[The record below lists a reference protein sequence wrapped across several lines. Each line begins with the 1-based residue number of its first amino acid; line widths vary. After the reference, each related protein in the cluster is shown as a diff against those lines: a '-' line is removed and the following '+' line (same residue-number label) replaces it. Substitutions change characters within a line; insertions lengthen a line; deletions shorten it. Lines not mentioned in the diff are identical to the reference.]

1 MERLASTRL
10 RSTRLGS
17 KDRGIHKPARS
28 VQMLLCI
35 FALATTLSFA
45 SSPNRETIQATYT
58 QAGNAIGVTL
68 IVYSD
73 STSTDLQV
81 LSLAFQKGED
91 QELASALS
99 RSKAVGQCTIAGA
112 LGYDVAF
119 IQTVVTPTGRRITFI
134 TSRPHPPDEADPPG
148 PSQTFDL
155 AVGQFDL
162 NDIDPTKST
171 GILFPASKLVID
183 DQGKSHYDLAGN
195 PWMLV
200 NVLDSNGAG
209 PLTEPKVANAAD
221 PDPGREYSSSIGH

>member
-1 MERLASTRL
+1 MGQLASTRL
-10 RSTRLGS
+10 GSTN
-17 KDRGIHKPARS
+17 RGIHKPARS
-28 VQMLLCI
+28 VQILLCS

-58 QAGNAIGVTL
+58 HAGNAIGVTL

-73 STSTDLQV
+73 STSSDLQV

-99 RSKAVGQCTIAGA
+99 RSKPVGQCTIAGA

-134 TSRPHPPDEADPPG
+134 ASRPHPVDEANSPG
-148 PSQTFDL
+148 PSQTLDL

-162 NDIDPTKST
+162 NDTDPTKST
-171 GILFPASKLVID
+171 GFLFPASKLLID
-183 DQGKSHYDLAGN
+183 DQGKFHYDFAGN